1 MDQIQMIKGAVALIQ
16 PSLFEGDPGGCS
28 VYNANSL
35 MVPSIMADIRVN
47 NEVEDS
53 ELIRHFE
60 AKNELDLANKM
71 VDILARSGLKKIGNE
86 VDAHNHANI
95 EKLCSFYI
103 SMIDEVIRNYEGIG
117 DYI

>member
-1 MDQIQMIKGAVALIQ
+1 MDQIQMIKNSVALIQ

-60 AKNELDLANKM
+60 AKNCKSLSSEMIRMLEEYIIKPNKEQ
-71 VDILARSGLKKIGNE
+71 IIS
-86 VDAHNHANI
+86 HNNTNI
-95 EKLCSFYI
+95 KTLGDFYL
-103 SMIDEVIRNYEGIG
+103 SMIEECKKCY
-117 DYI
+117 